1 MTRTIKYTVTEIYH
15 TLPTS

>member
-1 MTRTIKYTVTEIYH
+1 MTRSIKYTVTEIYH